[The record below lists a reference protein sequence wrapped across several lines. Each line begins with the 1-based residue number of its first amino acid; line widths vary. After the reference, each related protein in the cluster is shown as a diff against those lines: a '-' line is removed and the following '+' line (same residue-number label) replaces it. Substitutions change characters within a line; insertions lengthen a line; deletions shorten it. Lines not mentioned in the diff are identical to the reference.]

1 MPQTNVYQAIVAP
14 LLPLLRKEV
23 TQLKADDYS
32 LSLYFFCM
40 NLCYAIIAGIGSIRL
55 LITEA
60 KTSMVQNT
68 PILGNTS
75 TAISSSK

>member
-1 MPQTNVYQAIVAP
+1 MPQTNVYQAIVTP

-60 KTSMVQNT
+60 KTSQD
-68 PILGNTS
+68 
-75 TAISSSK
+75 A